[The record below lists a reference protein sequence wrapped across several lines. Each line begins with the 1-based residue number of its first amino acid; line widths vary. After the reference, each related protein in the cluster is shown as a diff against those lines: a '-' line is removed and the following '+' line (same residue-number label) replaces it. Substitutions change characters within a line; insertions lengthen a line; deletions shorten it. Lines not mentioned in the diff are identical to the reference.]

1 MWEHRHSSDFQ
12 FRWKLDFR
20 MNSLN
25 FEKLVDLVRQ
35 RSEKH
40 DTQLRTAI
48 PIERRAAVALWRL
61 STGNSFHTVS
71 KTFAI
76 GKSTAVTI
84 TRDVCAEIFRLSL
97 QFIKF
102 PISQLETAK
111 NYRKL

>member
-35 RSEKH
+35 RLEKH

-84 TRDVCAEIFRLSL
+84 TRDVCAEIFR
-97 QFIKF
+97 KF